1 MKTLFEQLSPE
12 NQEKVQ
18 NFKNI
23 DLMDSLHTKTHFH
36 QLSARDLMM
45 LVDIFDVN
53 RYDISFA
60 KAMLTILESF
70 NK

>member
-23 DLMDSLHTKTHFH
+23 DLMDSLHTKTYFH

-45 LVDIFDVN
+45 LVDIFEVN
-53 RYDISFA
+53 RYDVSFA

-70 NK
+70 KQ